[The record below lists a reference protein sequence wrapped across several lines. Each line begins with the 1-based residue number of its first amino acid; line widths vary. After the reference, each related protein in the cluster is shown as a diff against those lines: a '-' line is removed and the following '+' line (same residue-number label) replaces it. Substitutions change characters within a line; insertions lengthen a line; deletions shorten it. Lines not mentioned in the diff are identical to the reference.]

1 MGDLP
6 AVSAT
11 QIETA
16 IVCFSD
22 VKEIGRGGQKL
33 VFSGL
38 TEGRKYAIK
47 FLKAPSEEL
56 DSDETEFDFTPDM
69 VVRAHREVE
78 TMRECQSPYMVKLGP
93 IGLEFIEIAGESL
106 VFFTEE
112 LISGSDLHEKYIRPK
127 KTLSPADVVQLGIH
141 ITHAISAIWD
151 LKKVHRD
158 IKPGNIMRRDNGD
171 FVLLDAGL
179 AFDKLGESVSGG
191 GLVGTPIYFSPEQFE
206 YTNRRSVLD
215 YRSDMFS
222 LGVTMYQLATGQHPF
237 YKRGDRSGEVYS
249 NIRKADPKPPHKI
262 VGTIPEELSKIILR
276 MMGKSPHLRFR
287 KCDQLIERL
296 KAVEVV

>member
-6 AVSAT
+6 NV
-11 QIETA
+11 TA
-16 IVCFSD
+16 AQVEAAIDRVKD
-22 VKEIGRGGQKL
+22 VIEIGRGGQKL

-38 TEGRKYAIK
+38 VDGERYAIK
-47 FLKAPSEEL
+47 FLKAPGDEL

-78 TMRECQSPYMVKLGP
+78 TMRECKSPYMVKLGP
-93 IGLEFIEIAGESL
+93 IGLEYAEVEGESV

-112 LISGSDLHEKYIRPK
+112 LIAGADLHEHCVKQK
-127 KTLSPADVVQLGIH
+127 KTLSPHEVALLGIH
-141 ITHAISAIWD
+141 VTNAIAAIWE

-206 YTNRRSVLD
+206 YANRRSVLD
-215 YRSDMFS
+215 YRSDMFA

-237 YKRGDRSGEVYS
+237 YTRGDRSGEVYS
-249 NIRKADPKPPHKI
+249 NIRKADPPPPSSI
-262 VGTIPEELSKIILR
+262 DPLIPEELSKIILR
-276 MMGKSPHLRFR
+276 MMGKAPHLRFR
-287 KCDQLIERL
+287 KCENLIERL
-296 KAVEVV
+296 SNVEVA

>member
-1 MGDLP
+1 MSDLP
-6 AVSAT
+6 TISVSQVEA
-11 QIETA
+11 A
-16 IVCFSD
+16 IDRVSD

-38 TEGRKYAIK
+38 IDGEHFALK
-47 FLKAPSEEL
+47 FLRAPSDEL
-56 DSDETEFDFTPDM
+56 DSDETEFDLTPDM

-93 IGLEFIEIAGESL
+93 IGLEFIEIGGESL
-106 VFFTEE
+106 VYFTEE
-112 LISGSDLHEKYIRPK
+112 FISGSDLQENYARQQ
-127 KTLSPADVVQLGIH
+127 KTLPPADVVHLGLH
-141 ITHAISAIWD
+141 ITHAIAAIWN
-151 LKKVHRD
+151 LNKVHRD
-158 IKPGNIMRRDNGD
+158 IKPGNIMRRENGD

-215 YRSDMFS
+215 YRSDMFA
-222 LGVTMYQLATGQHPF
+222 LGVTMYQLATGVHPF

-249 NIRKADPKPPHKI
+249 NIRKASPTPPHK
-262 VGTIPEELSKIILR
+262 VNEAVPEDLSMIILR

-287 KCDQLIERL
+287 KCEQLIERL
-296 KAVEVV
+296 KAVELV